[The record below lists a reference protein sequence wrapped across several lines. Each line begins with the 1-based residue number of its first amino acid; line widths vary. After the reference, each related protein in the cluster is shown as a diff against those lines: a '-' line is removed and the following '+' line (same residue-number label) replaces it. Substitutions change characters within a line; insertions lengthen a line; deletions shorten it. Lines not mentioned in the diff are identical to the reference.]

1 MVATL
6 LMLDYNCSSHLL
18 VTGRRLVAEKL
29 HSFIGIDIGGTNLRG
44 ALISSGGEVL
54 QRFRMLSMIHEGREP
69 FLDRLQ
75 QGVSGLMATA
85 DAHGLSVGGVGV
97 GVPGLIDRHGVVH
110 SSVNMPALEGL
121 GLREQLESQLK
132 LPVRCA
138 NDANLIALG
147 EARYGAGQG
156 LDSMMVITIGT
167 GLGSGLILNRR
178 LWEGSN
184 GFAAEFGHVTVEP
197 EGFPCP
203 CGNRG
208 CLEQYVSATALRRLS
223 GGLEAAEL
231 AQLAREGDHDAHQL
245 FCQLGRHLGI
255 AVAGL
260 LNVLNLDGIV
270 IGGGVSASFDLFQVP
285 LVEELQR
292 RTFAQILAGV
302 GVRQAA
308 LGDDAGLLGAALL
321 AGEA

>member
-1 MVATL
+1 MVAAL
-6 LMLDYNCSSHLL
+6 QMLDYNWSQKL
-18 VTGRRLVAEKL
+18 VMGRHLVAKTL

-44 ALISSGGEVL
+44 ALVSSGGEVL

-75 QGVSGLMATA
+75 QGVTALLATA
-85 DAHGLSVGGVGV
+85 DSLGLPVGGVGV

-121 GLREQLESQLK
+121 GLREQLEKQLR

-156 LDSMMVITIGT
+156 LDAMLVITIGT
-167 GLGSGLILNRR
+167 GLGSGLLLNGR

-223 GGLEAAEL
+223 GGLDAAEL
-231 AQLAREGDHDAHQL
+231 AQLAREGDHDAQQL
-245 FCQLGRHLGI
+245 FCQLGRYLGI

-270 IGGGVSASFDLFQVP
+270 IGGGVSASFDLFQVQ
-285 LVEELQR
+285 LEHELRQ
-292 RTFAQILAGV
+292 RTFAQILSGV
-302 GVRQAA
+302 VVRQAA

-321 AGEA
+321 AVDA